1 MCDSNPTLTFST
13 GGPSTGVGI
22 SSNAPPLFTNYFPH
36 LRVPGIVCVRPDG
49 FVVVCCCFCKEQD
62 SFRSGKVKAKARPAW
77 SRLSFFPLETLAE
90 GSCFWAD
97 VHLLLGWHSGTAIVQ
112 VELHRWDSGAVIV
125 QVELSTVG
133 ILGLLLS
140 K

>member
-49 FVVVCCCFCKEQD
+49 FVVCVVVF
-62 SFRSGKVKAKARPAW
+62 VK
-77 SRLSFFPLETLAE
+77 
-90 GSCFWAD
+90 
-97 VHLLLGWHSGTAIVQ
+97 
-112 VELHRWDSGAVIV
+112 
-125 QVELSTVG
+125 
-133 ILGLLLS
+133 S
-140 K
+140 KSAFVPER